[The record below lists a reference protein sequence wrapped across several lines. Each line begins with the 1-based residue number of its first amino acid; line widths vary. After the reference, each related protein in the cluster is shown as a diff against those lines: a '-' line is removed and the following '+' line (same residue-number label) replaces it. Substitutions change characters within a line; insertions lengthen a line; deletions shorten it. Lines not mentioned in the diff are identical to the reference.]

1 VAGRGWPCD
10 DGALAYLAPRAARIT
25 GRRHSRRPP
34 LFPELDMPARIALV
48 LDLGLALGLAATGCH
63 GAPAAPPAAGPSAA
77 SGPSAAG
84 APPMA
89 PPKLTAF
96 AARSL
101 ALPGAAPYV
110 LMDYIVFNPRTRT
123 VWAPAG
129 NTAAVDVVDVA
140 TRHVAQVTGFATRE
154 VERNGQKR
162 TIGPSSAA
170 IGAPG
175 TVYVGNRGDSS
186 VCAVDEVK
194 LTLGTCGK
202 LDASPDGLIY
212 VAGTNEVWV
221 TTPRDSSIRILDG
234 TTLAEK
240 AKLTLDGQPEGF
252 AVDATRN
259 RFYTNLEDKDRS
271 LAIDLTSH
279 AVVATWNTACGEG
292 GPHGI
297 RLAEPEGFLVLACPA
312 KLEVLDV
319 GRGGAIVGTAD
330 TGEGVDDIDYAPASH
345 LIYVGAGRAGKLTIV
360 WLDARGALT
369 PVAVVPT
376 RPGARNPA
384 AASDGSIYLQNAQAG
399 ELVVVSPAR

>member
-1 VAGRGWPCD
+1 MHP
-10 DGALAYLAPRAARIT
+10 
-25 GRRHSRRPP
+25 
-34 LFPELDMPARIALV
+34 RIAVDLALIAPV
-48 LDLGLALGLAATGCH
+48 LGLTLVGCH
-63 GAPAAPPAAGPSAA
+63 SAPSAPPASAPQAPAAQAATDT
-77 SGPSAAG
+77 
-84 APPMA
+84 A
-89 PPKLTAF
+89 PPKPTTFSAS
-96 AARSL
+96 SL

-110 LMDYIVFNPRTRT
+110 LMDYIVFNPRTKT

-129 NTAAVDVVDVA
+129 NTAAVDVIDIA

-162 TIGPSSAA
+162 AIGPSSAA
-170 IGAPG
+170 LGAPG

-186 VCAVDEVK
+186 VCAVDEAR
-194 LTLGTCGK
+194 LALGACGK

-212 VAGTNEVWV
+212 VARTHEVWV

-234 TTLAEK
+234 TTLAQK
-240 AKLTLDGQPEGF
+240 AKLTLEGQPEGF

-259 RFYTNLEDKDRS
+259 RFYTNLEDKDQS

-297 RLAEPEGFLVLACPA
+297 RLAEPEGFLLLACPT

-319 GRGGAIVGTAD
+319 GHDGAIVGTAD
-330 TGEGVDDIDYAPASH
+330 TGEGVDDIDYVSASH

-360 WLDARGALT
+360 WLDAKGALT
-369 PVAVVPT
+369 PIAVVPT
-376 RPGARNPA
+376 KPGARNPA

-399 ELVVVSPAR
+399 ELVVVSPAS

>member
-1 VAGRGWPCD
+1 M
-10 DGALAYLAPRAARIT
+10 
-25 GRRHSRRPP
+25 PP
-34 LFPELDMPARIALV
+34 RIARVLV
-48 LDLGLALGLAATGCH
+48 PCLAAAGCH
-63 GAPAAPPAAGPSAA
+63 SAPPAQPGPGPSAPPEI
-77 SGPSAAG
+77 GT
-84 APPMA
+84 APPR
-89 PPKLTAF
+89 LTPF
-96 AARSL
+96 AASSL
-101 ALPGAAPYV
+101 GLPGAAPYV

-129 NTAAVDVVDVA
+129 NTAAVDVVDIA
-140 TRHVAQVTGFATRE
+140 TRRVSQVTGFATRE

-194 LTLGTCGK
+194 LALGTCGK
-202 LDASPDGLIY
+202 LDGSPDGLIY
-212 VAGTNEVWV
+212 VARTHEVWV

-240 AKLTLDGQPEGF
+240 ARVKLDGQPEGF

-279 AVVATWNTACGEG
+279 AVVATWTTACGEG

-312 KLEVLDV
+312 RLEVLDV
-319 GRGGAIVGTAD
+319 GHDGAILGTAD
-330 TGEGVDDIDYAPASH
+330 TGAGVDDIDYAPASH
-345 LIYVGAGRAGKLTIV
+345 LIYVGAGRAGQLAIV
-360 WLDARGALT
+360 WLDSRGALT
-369 PVAVVPT
+369 PVAIVPT

-384 AASDGSIYLQNAQAG
+384 AASDGSIYLQNGQAG
-399 ELVVVSPAR
+399 ELVVVSPAS

>member
-1 VAGRGWPCD
+1 MA
-10 DGALAYLAPRAARIT
+10 
-25 GRRHSRRPP
+25 
-34 LFPELDMPARIALV
+34 
-48 LDLGLALGLAATGCH
+48 GCH
-63 GAPAAPPAAGPSAA
+63 GAPPAPPAAGPSAPA
-77 SGPSAAG
+77 IGT
-84 APPMA
+84 A
-89 PPKLTAF
+89 PPKLTAL
-96 AARSL
+96 AASSL

-110 LMDYIVFNPRTRT
+110 LMDYIVFNPRTNT

-129 NTAAVDVVDVA
+129 NTAAVDVVDIA

-170 IGAPG
+170 IGPPG

-194 LTLGTCGK
+194 LALGACGK
-202 LDASPDGLIY
+202 LDGAPDGLIY
-212 VAGTNEVWV
+212 VAKTHEVWV
-221 TTPRDSSIRILDG
+221 TTPRDHSIRILDG

-240 AKLTLDGQPEGF
+240 ARLTLDGQPEGF

-297 RLAEPEGFLVLACPA
+297 RLAEPEGFLLLACPA
-312 KLEVLDV
+312 RLEVLDV

-345 LIYVGAGRAGKLTIV
+345 LIYVGAGRAGKLAIV
-360 WLDARGALT
+360 WLDARGTLT
-369 PVAVVPT
+369 PIADVAT

-399 ELVVVSPAR
+399 ELVVVSPVR